1 MLRLSSHD
9 EMKEQYAKSWS
20 YQYTLYSSRG
30 ESKDKSDDDDEFE
43 TGARYDLK

>member
-1 MLRLSSHD
+1 MLSSHD
-9 EMKEQYAKSWS
+9 EMQELAKSWS
-20 YQYTLYSSRG
+20 YQYTLYSSRR